1 MTVCKKE
8 IKKELLKEIQNRI
21 ELYEKSFEDACR
33 RSNESE
39 GRNQSRYDT
48 HKIETGYEADA
59 YARKTMELRQIYQK
73 LKEMSFPDSND
84 RVRLGSLVRLK
95 WKDGGKEENVLLI
108 TQAGGMDLKD
118 LNIMTVSSQAPLSQA
133 IINSQAG
140 EIVEFQ
146 MGRKKQMI
154 EIISIN

>member
-8 IKKELLKEIQNRI
+8 IKKELLKEIQKKI
-21 ELYEKSFEDACR
+21 DLYEKSCEDARR

-59 YARKTMELRQIYQK
+59 YARKAMELKQIYQK
-73 LKEMSFPDSND
+73 LNDMSFSETND
-84 RVRLGSLVRLK
+84 RVRLGSLVRLR
-95 WKDGGKEENVLLI
+95 WKDGGKVDNILLLSH
-108 TQAGGMDLKD
+108 AGGVDLKE
-118 LNIMTVSSQAPLSQA
+118 LNIMTVSSQAPLSLA
-133 IINSQAG
+133 IMNTQPG
-140 EIVEFQ
+140 EIVELQ
-146 MGRKKQMI
+146 MGRLKQII